1 MAWSVNRLGRS
12 LQVSEL
18 HALGINLFLHQEGL
32 DTTPPAGRRDMAQNS
47 LLDYM
52 EQVASLQFSNS
63 ITVLQF
69 SNSITVMNPQP
80 IDEAIVIPLDR
91 HDDAPYRHEVAGP
104 HNSRCTY
111 QRCGSADET
120 IATSDHR

>member
-1 MAWSVNRLGRS
+1 MAWLVDRLGRS

-18 HALGINLFLHQEGL
+18 HAFGIDLFLHQQGL
-32 DTTPPAGRRDMAQNS
+32 DTTTPAGRRDMTQNS
-47 LLDYM
+47 LLDHM
-52 EQVASLQFSNS
+52 DQVASLQFSRS
-63 ITVLQF
+63 ITV
-69 SNSITVMNPQP
+69 INPQP

-91 HDDAPYRHEVAGP
+91 HDDAPYRHEFAGL
-104 HNSRCTY
+104 HNSRSTY